1 MVSAAFPIAREKG
14 LTFWPFRRVPVSVN
28 ADDISYQYGLFVV
41 EIKLGQE
48 VSIVNL
54 SNPIL

>member
-1 MVSAAFPIAREKG
+1 MSWLVWMVSVAFPIAREKG

-28 ADDISYQYGLFVV
+28 ADDISYRYGLFVV

-48 VSIVNL
+48 VS
-54 SNPIL
+54 S